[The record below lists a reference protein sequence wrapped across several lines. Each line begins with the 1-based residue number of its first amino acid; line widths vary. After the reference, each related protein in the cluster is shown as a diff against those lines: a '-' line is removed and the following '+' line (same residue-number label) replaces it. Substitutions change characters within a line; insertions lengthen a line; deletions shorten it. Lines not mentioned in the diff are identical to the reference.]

1 MQRRPCQHIAVAAKV
16 GKTAPGSPMED
27 PHRGHTSRDGATLS
41 AEPRRLAFLD
51 AARGLAVGGMLVAN
65 LVNVFLRRVPGP
77 LAHNQGDVLR
87 LFDFP
92 APTFQFLIGVSL
104 TLFLDK
110 RVANG
115 LSRVGAQAAALRR
128 FVLLIGLGVVLDCF
142 GSLQTMP
149 KWGVLQTLGL
159 GGVVATLVDE
169 FSDGTVIAIAL
180 GLLTLFR
187 DGAAGEVHGGPVAAL
202 AFVPLTLAG
211 LLVGR
216 GLRRGHGVNA
226 FSRRAMV
233 VATAAFVIAAGAYS
247 AGVPF
252 NKMLGTSSFVALTGG
267 TAAALL
273 IAVHAAER
281 AGARFPAW
289 LLVVGSNALTAWVL
303 QYVLVYYPAWLVFPA
318 WHRLALV
325 PGMAAVGATLVAL
338 SALTIALGRRGIRI
352 PI

>member
-1 MQRRPCQHIAVAAKV
+1 MEHPNLGRAWPETRAAFS
-16 GKTAPGSPMED
+16 PG
-27 PHRGHTSRDGATLS
+27 R
-41 AEPRRLAFLD
+41 RRLAFLD

-65 LVNVFLRRVPGP
+65 LLNVFLRRVPGP

-92 APTFQFLIGVSL
+92 APTFQFLVGVSL
-104 TLFLDK
+104 ALFLDK
-110 RVANG
+110 RRARG
-115 LSRVGAQAAALRR
+115 LTRVGAQTAALRR

-142 GSLQTMP
+142 GSLQPLP

-159 GGVVATLVDE
+159 GGVVATLLDPLP
-169 FSDGTVIAIAL
+169 DAPITGIAL
-180 GLLTLFR
+180 GLLALFFG
-187 DGAAGEVHGGPVAAL
+187 GAAGEVHGGPIAAL

-216 GLRRGHGVNA
+216 RLRAPHRADDFG
-226 FSRRAMV
+226 RRA
-233 VATAAFVIAAGAYS
+233 VAVALAGFVIAAGAYA

-252 NKMLGTSSFVALTGG
+252 NKILGTSSFVALTGG
-267 TAAALL
+267 TAAVLL
-273 IAVHAAER
+273 LAVWAAELR
-281 AGARFPAW
+281 GVRFPAW

-325 PGMAAVGATLVAL
+325 PGMAAVGGTLVAL
-338 SALTIALGRRGIRI
+338 SVLTIALGRRGIRI